1 MIDIRSIRV
10 RDTPVGALV
19 DCRRNDRGS
28 RDSVPLLG
36 TTPAVTVFSSVLRE
50 LFPHTPASSW
60 LRPRDPRAS
69 SRNRW
74 FGGSLRTAEQAR
86 ASFRSD
92 LRVASMN
99 EITCSFQANKSQRW
113 MPWRQEPMKD
123 VSDCEKLRG
132 AVY

>member
-1 MIDIRSIRV
+1 MIDIRRSGYE
-10 RDTPVGALV
+10 THLLV
-19 DCRRNDRGS
+19 HWWTVDVTTRGR
-28 RDSVPLLG
+28 RDSVPLSG
-36 TTPAVTVFSSVLRE
+36 TCAGGHRLLFRFEGVVPSHPSVELRGSLE
-50 LFPHTPASSW
+50 MYAAPL
-60 LRPRDPRAS
+60 
-69 SRNRW
+69 